1 MKTPQRMHKRKG
13 SNVWQW
19 GIKVPSDLRHLYPS
33 QWAHRTS
40 LGTSDAREAAA
51 KAARLDAEWLERFA
65 AQRLSL
71 NPARITVVTPA
82 LARAIAAV
90 VRRYVLAADDNM
102 RAFPGGPAA
111 LLALH
116 EQREGRVMSLDDA
129 ILIAQEQPSGLTD
142 AALVTVARFNTRHAE
157 KVGRDLAGMRL
168 HSVEPL
174 ARKAAEELGLDV
186 DWASES
192 GRATL
197 VECLKA
203 YRAGLQEV
211 QRRDAGDIVDTPEPP
226 TLPPVAHEQAQTAP
240 AKAEGHTIW
249 DAFNAW
255 RDDKPGRPEK
265 SIQTYRAAAAKF
277 DAIFPG
283 RTLESLTPTDGR
295 TLVTA
300 LLKEAQEKGGNA
312 INTASTVRSRIKTM
326 LAIAEH
332 DGWITKNPLSGRTID
347 RAQTSREPFTAP
359 DLVKLFD
366 DPLFHAYSLPTDR
379 KAGLDAA
386 YWLPLLGLFTGA
398 RITELAQLH
407 TDDLSETE
415 AEGLVLSIQ
424 ADSEKGQSVKTA
436 QSVRRL
442 PVHSELVRLGFRD
455 YWQAIASHGPGPLF
469 PAIIPDGL
477 NNAGGNPSKWF
488 GAFKKQKGFGRSK
501 TFHSLRH
508 TVHTRLLAIGVPEAH
523 AEAIAGR
530 SGHSEGRRTYLHLSP
545 SDLRP
550 HLERL
555 AYPGLSLP
563 RVFSKPVYVPSPKK
577 RPDASKAGAKQGP
590 GAVAH

>member
-19 GIKVPSDLRHLYPS
+19 GIKAPSDLRHLYPS

-40 LGTSDAREAAA
+40 LGTTDVREAAA

-65 AQRLSL
+65 AQRRGLR
-71 NPARITVVTPA
+71 PARVTHVTPA
-82 LARAIAAV
+82 LTRAIADMV
-90 VRRYVLAADDNM
+90 KCYVLQADQNM
-102 RAFPGGPAA
+102 RSFPGGPAA
-111 LLALH
+111 LIA
-116 EQREGRVMSLDDA
+116 REERHKGRDMSLDEA
-129 ILIAQEQPSGLTD
+129 ILIAQEKPSGLTD
-142 AALVTVARFNTRHAE
+142 AALAAIARFNKQHAE

-174 ARKAAEELGLDV
+174 ARTAAQELGLAV
-186 DWASES
+186 DWESDS

-197 VECLKA
+197 VECLKT
-203 YRAGLQEV
+203 YRAAVQDA
-211 QRRDAGDIVDTPEPP
+211 QRRDAGEIVDTPKPP
-226 TLPPVAHEQAQTAP
+226 TLPLDAPEQAHASP
-240 AKAEGHTIW
+240 AKSNGHTIW

-265 SIQTYRAAAAKF
+265 TVKTYRAAAAKF

-295 TLVTA
+295 ALVTA
-300 LLKEAQEKGGNA
+300 LLKEAQEKGGSA
-312 INTASTVRSRIKTM
+312 TNTAANVRSRIKTM

-347 RAQTSREPFTAP
+347 RVQTGREPFTTP

-366 DPLFHAYSLPTDR
+366 DPLFRSYSLPADR
-379 KAGLDAA
+379 KAGMDAA

-407 TDDLSETE
+407 TDDLSESE
-415 AEGLVLSIQ
+415 AEGLVLSIR
-424 ADSEKGQSVKTA
+424 ADSDKGQSVKTA

-442 PVHSELVRLGFRD
+442 PVHSELIRLGFRD

-469 PAIIPDGL
+469 PAIIPDGP

-488 GAFKKQKGFGRSK
+488 GAFKKKKGFGPSK

-508 TVHTRLLAIGVPEAH
+508 TVHTRLLALGVPEVH

-530 SGHSEGRRTYLHLSP
+530 SGHSEGRRTYLHLGP
-545 SDLRP
+545 ADLRP

-563 RVFSKPVYVPSPKK
+563 RVFSKPAYAPPPTS
-577 RPDASKAGAKQGP
+577 RPHFSKAVPKQAASAGAY
-590 GAVAH
+590 